1 MRNLDYQKICS
12 DLIFNLSKR
21 EKEVILRR
29 FGLGEREKETLQSIG
44 DDFGICRERV
54 RQIQEAALKKI
65 RSKLKNYQKIFQLF
79 FKYFKKFGD
88 LRKEDTLLTELG
100 KEKWKNEVYFLL
112 SLDKRFQRFNQT
124 KDLCSLWMINSDSF
138 SKAKKIIQTLYQ
150 KFQKNGN
157 LLRLEELNPQFS
169 VKKEVL
175 ISYLEISKK
184 IQKNEEGLYG
194 LRDWP
199 EINPRGIKDKAYLVF
214 KKLKKPLHF
223 SEVTSLIEGANLQ
236 TVHNEL
242 IRDPRFV
249 LVGRGTYA
257 LREWGYYPGQVKDV
271 ILTILKKEGK
281 PLTKEEV
288 LEKVKKQRIVKANT
302 VLLNLSNKEYFQR
315 DSKGRYRPK
324 TALI

>member
-54 RQIQEAALKKI
+54 RQIQEAAFKKI
-65 RSKLKNYQKIFQLF
+65 KSKLKNYQKIFQLF

-88 LRKEDTLLTELG
+88 LRKEDTLLAELG

-124 KDLCSLWMINSDSF
+124 RDLYSLWMINSDSF

-150 KFQKNGN
+150 KFQKDGN
-157 LLRLEELNPQFS
+157 LLRLEELKSQFS

-223 SEVTSLIEGANLQ
+223 SEVASLIEGANLQ

-257 LREWGYYPGQVKDV
+257 LSEWGYYPGQVKDV
-271 ILTILKKEGK
+271 ILTILKEEGK

-302 VLLNLSNKEYFQR
+302 VFLNLSNKEYFQR
-315 DSKGRYRPK
+315 DSQGRYRPK